1 MENKKTII
9 GIVILIILIISICVG
24 AYTYNKKNTEQLS
37 LLTDETNKILQT
49 NLSTD
54 QIDLEI
60 KTEKNYAIVEKAIKE
75 YTSKVRNVYLES
87 NELIDINPNDVFT
100 GNNVEEQNF
109 DKVEEI
115 ILDYKTKFENC
126 QKEYNTLIKDEN
138 IIEYIEEKNITTR
151 KDYYVNLY
159 KTAMLSDV
167 MKEKYTNLQS
177 KIEKIADK
185 VTDNVSKL
193 EKIEKFLEDNN
204 KFWKINEEGKIE
216 FSNINK
222 MTEYYNLLNR

>member
-9 GIVILIILIISICVG
+9 GIVILIILIISICFG
-24 AYTYNKKNTEQLS
+24 AYTYNKKNAEQLS

-49 NLSTD
+49 NLATD

-177 KIEKIADK
+177 KIEKAKDK

-193 EKIEKFLEDNN
+193 EKIEKFLEENK
-204 KFWKINEEGKIE
+204 KFWKVNKDGKIE

>member
-9 GIVILIILIISICVG
+9 GIVILIILIISICFG
-24 AYTYNKKNTEQLS
+24 AYTYNKKNAEQLS

-54 QIDLEI
+54 QIDLEL
-60 KTEKNYAIVEKAIKE
+60 KTEKDYAVVEKTIKE
-75 YTSKVRNVYLES
+75 YISKIRSVYLEAS
-87 NELIDINPNDVFT
+87 EFVDINPNDVFT
-100 GNNVEEQNF
+100 GNNVENQNF

-115 ILDYKTKFENC
+115 ISDYKTKIENC
-126 QKEYNTLIKDEN
+126 QNEFNDLIKEEN
-138 IIEYIEEKNITTR
+138 IIKNIEEKNIKTR
-151 KDYYVNLY
+151 KDYYINLY
-159 KTAMLSDV
+159 KTVMLSDV
-167 MKEKYTNLQS
+167 MKEKYTNLHS
-177 KIEKIADK
+177 KIEKAKDK
-185 VTDNVSKL
+185 VTENVSKL